1 MEIKKILAAVDLG
14 GDTEKIL
21 AYSVWLARH
30 FTPASIHLLH
40 VIEYSA
46 TPPAYVIP
54 YIQQEKERDE
64 AELAGLSEM
73 IGRHGVPSGHTIA
86 VGHLTESFTTAVR
99 DLGSDILVTGFRSHM
114 VRPSSSERLIKSLTV
129 PLFVVRGEKAE
140 SARVGEV
147 SPRRVI
153 CAIDFSENALRA
165 LEFAKSL
172 IRCDENADPAAP
184 RELTVLHVVGTREI
198 ESSLRGWKD
207 AGDDRRTHYGK
218 DLVREA
224 EGQVADLLKG
234 CPFAE
239 GIVRS
244 GVAHKVIGELC
255 GERDADLIVMG
266 ARGLS
271 YIGGILLGSV
281 SEAVL
286 KSSPC
291 PVVIVR

>member
-1 MEIKKILAAVDLG
+1 MQIRNILAAVDLG
-14 GDTEKIL
+14 GDTERIL

-46 TPPAYVIP
+46 TPPAYIIP

-64 AELAGLSEM
+64 AELAGLSGM

-86 VGHLTESFTTAVR
+86 VGHLIESFTTAIR
-99 DLGSDILVTGFRSHM
+99 DLASDMLVTGFWSHM
-114 VRPSSSERLIKSLTV
+114 VRPSSSERLIKNLTV
-129 PLFVVRGEKAE
+129 PLFVVRGEKSE
-140 SARVGEV
+140 SALVGGV
-147 SPRRVI
+147 SPRRVL

-172 IRCDENADPAAP
+172 IRCGGADPAAP
-184 RELTVLHVVGTREI
+184 RELTVLHVVGTQDI
-198 ESSLRGWKD
+198 EKSLRGWQD
-207 AGDDRRTHYGK
+207 ISDDRRKGYGR
-218 DLVREA
+218 DLAQGA
-224 EGQVADLLKG
+224 ERQVADLLQG

-255 GERDADLIVMG
+255 RERDTDLIVMG